1 VLIFGDPTNDKA
13 GDPFILKILVRFRY
27 ITSMSRPSK
36 VKEGHPTDSPTMSVD
51 GKDSEAMQEVLEDE
65 CTGVW
70 LSTPGC
76 RVATSEVLGENANPI
91 GKTGG

>member
-13 GDPFILKILVRFRY
+13 GDPFIVKILVRFRY

-36 VKEGHPTDSPTMSVD
+36 VKEGHPTDSPTMSID

-65 CTGVW
+65 CAGVR
-70 LSTPGC
+70 L
-76 RVATSEVLGENANPI
+76 
-91 GKTGG
+91 